1 MSGQGRAV
9 AGPDPLEL
17 RLSYD
22 CYTIRPIFT
31 GQGKTMNN
39 VTQRISD
46 TVRQRAMLVAA
57 LALLV
62 GFFLGWF
69 VMGWWLWPVD
79 FVNGNVAQ
87 LAPAAQQDWVRLTAA
102 EYVLNPNIDRA
113 ATRINALGP
122 GAAGII
128 SDTVKASKADEQV
141 RVVQLQQVLKLSGR
155 LGPSNTPGQTSA
167 TPSLL
172 DRFRLPLLGC
182 GLLIVLALAAG
193 GGWYLWS
200 TGAFNRPAG
209 GRPAGSRTP
218 TQRPAAASA
227 GRNKAEASKTNYA
240 GGSSA
245 TTPTG
250 GPPVAQFMTTYV
262 LGDDLYD
269 DSFSID
275 APDGSFLGECGMGIS
290 ETIGVGDPKKV
301 MAFEVWLLDKN
312 DIRTVTKVLMSE
324 HAFRDEALK
333 SRLAAKGEP
342 VQVSSGDVVSMETAS
357 LVVTARVVDM
367 AYGGGALPPNSFFER
382 LTIELAAFAKKPA
395 A

>member
-1 MSGQGRAV
+1 VSDIVKQ
-9 AGPDPLEL
+9 
-17 RLSYD
+17 
-22 CYTIRPIFT
+22 RP
-31 GQGKTMNN
+31 
-39 VTQRISD
+39 
-46 TVRQRAMLVAA
+46 
-57 LALLV
+57 LLV
-62 GFFLGWF
+62 GGVAFVVGLLLGWF
-69 VMGWWLWPVD
+69 ALGWGLFPVD
-79 FVNGNVAQ
+79 FVNGNISQ
-87 LAPAAQQDWVRLTAA
+87 LRPDLQQDWVRLTAA
-102 EYVLNPNIDRA
+102 EFTLNPDLNRA
-113 ATRINALGP
+113 ATRIDALGDSAP
-122 GAAGII
+122 QVI
-128 SDTVKASKADEQV
+128 SDTLGTSNADEKV
-141 RVVQLQQVLKLSGR
+141 RILQLKQVLESTGHLKPVGS
-155 LGPSNTPGQTSA
+155 TPA

-172 DRFRLPLLGC
+172 DRYKLPLLGC
-182 GLLIVLALAAG
+182 SLLIVLALAAG
-193 GGWYLWS
+193 GAWYLWS
-200 TGAFNRPAG
+200 SGVFTGRQPGAA
-209 GRPAGSRTP
+209 RTAVH
-218 TQRPAAASA
+218 RPAAVTAQRSA
-227 GRNKAEASKTNYA
+227 NVAPKADYTPA
-240 GGSSA
+240 GTA

-301 MAFEVWLLDKN
+301 MAFEVWLFDKN

-342 VQVSSGDVVSMETAS
+342 VLVKSSDVVSMETAS

-382 LTIELAAFAKKPA
+382 LTIELAAFSKTA

>member
-1 MSGQGRAV
+1 
-9 AGPDPLEL
+9 
-17 RLSYD
+17 
-22 CYTIRPIFT
+22 
-31 GQGKTMNN
+31 MNN
-39 VTQRISD
+39 LTQRITD
-46 TVRQRAMLVAA
+46 IVKQRAMLVAV

-79 FVNGNVAQ
+79 FVNGSMPQ
-87 LAPAAQQDWVRLTAA
+87 LRPDLQQDWVRLTAA
-102 EYVLNPNIDRA
+102 EYAVNPNIDRA
-113 ATRINALGP
+113 AARIGELGSDAP
-122 GAAGII
+122 KVI
-128 SDTVKASKADEQV
+128 SDTITASKGDEQV
-141 RVVQLQQVLKLSGR
+141 RIIQLQQVLKLSGH
-155 LGPSNTPGQTSA
+155 LGTGTTPGQTTVA
-167 TPSLL
+167 PSLL

-182 GLLIVLALAAG
+182 SLLIVLLLAAG
-193 GGWYLWS
+193 GAWYLWS
-200 TGAFNRPAG
+200 TGVLGRSASP
-209 GRPAGSRTP
+209 RPAGSASTTRI
-218 TQRPAAASA
+218 RPSAASA
-227 GRNKAEASKTNYA
+227 TRSQAEASKTNFVTA
-240 GGSSA
+240 GAA
-245 TTPTG
+245 TATG

-301 MAFEVWLLDKN
+301 MAFEVWLFDKN
-312 DIRTVTKVLMSE
+312 DIRTVTKVLMSD

-342 VQVSSGDVVSMETAS
+342 VLVQAGDVVSMETAS

-382 LTIELAAFAKKPA
+382 LTIELAAFTKKPA

>member
-1 MSGQGRAV
+1 
-9 AGPDPLEL
+9 
-17 RLSYD
+17 
-22 CYTIRPIFT
+22 
-31 GQGKTMNN
+31 MNN
-39 VTQRISD
+39 MTQRISD
-46 TVRQRAMLVAA
+46 SVKQRPLLVAG

-62 GFFLGWF
+62 GILVGWF
-69 VMGWWLWPVD
+69 VIGWGLWPVE
-79 FVNGNVAQ
+79 FVNGDLTQVRPD
-87 LAPAAQQDWVRLTAA
+87 LRQDYVRLVAA
-102 EYVLNPNIDRA
+102 EYALSPNIDRA
-113 ATRINALGP
+113 ATRIGALGN
-122 GAAGII
+122 GAPQVF
-128 SDTVKASKADEQV
+128 SDTLKTSKGDENI
-141 RVVQLQQVLKLSGR
+141 RVAQLQQVLQLSGKM
-155 LGPSNTPGQTSA
+155 PGA
-167 TPSLL
+167 TGGKPAAEPSLL

-182 GLLIVLALAAG
+182 SLLIVLALVAG
-193 GGWYLWS
+193 GAWYLWS
-200 TGAFNRPAG
+200 SGIFSRPAS
-209 GRPAGSRTP
+209 RRTAAVTSQRSAAVAPKVDYKAAG
-218 TQRPAAASA
+218 AAP
-227 GRNKAEASKTNYA
+227 
-240 GGSSA
+240 
-245 TTPTG
+245 TPTG

-301 MAFEVWLLDKN
+301 MAFEVWLFDKN

-342 VQVSSGDVVSMETAS
+342 VLVTSGDVVSMETAS

-382 LTIELAAFAKKPA
+382 LTIELAAFSKNPA